1 MKFIISLV
9 SICFYIVDSGLIM
22 LHFHQ
27 SDLANADY
35 LTSYYGIIKGGL
47 LVILGIYYYSI
58 APKINFIFILYII
71 FAFLGD
77 ILLMSYDFTI
87 YIIGGIFFLLSHI
100 TLTLYF
106 HVDWRKVSIKAFILM
121 LPGISLH
128 AFILYPHCM
137 NKGSQSICF
146 LLYSLVLE
154 IAAASS
160 IGREYKYAKGIL
172 EPNVLLIA
180 IGYFLFLV
188 SDLLLLYKE
197 ITQIPDNL
205 KYAIMLTYIVAQF
218 MIVTGLGIIPLQD
231 EKKHDN

>member
-1 MKFIISLV
+1 MKFVLILL
-9 SICFYIVDSGLIM
+9 SICFYIIDSALII

-27 SDLANADY
+27 SDSINADY
-35 LTSYYGIIKGGL
+35 LTTYYGFLKGGL
-47 LVILGIYYYSI
+47 LVNLGIYYFSVTS
-58 APKINFIFILYII
+58 KINLIFILYII
-71 FAFLGD
+71 CAFLGD

-100 TLTLYF
+100 ILIIYF
-106 HVDWRKVSIKAFILM
+106 HVDWRKISIKAYILM
-121 LPGISLH
+121 VPGISLH

-137 NKGSQSICF
+137 KMNSQSICF
-146 LLYSLVLE
+146 LLYSFVLE

-160 IGREYKYAKGIL
+160 IGREYKYTKGLL
-172 EPNVLLIA
+172 EINVLLIA
-180 IGYFLFLV
+180 LGYFIFLV

-205 KYAIMLTYIVAQF
+205 KYAIMLTYIIAQF
-218 MIVTGLGIIPLQD
+218 LIVTGLGIMPQN

>member
-1 MKFIISLV
+1 MKLILTLLSA
-9 SICFYIVDSGLIM
+9 CFYIIDSALIM

-27 SDLANADY
+27 SDISDADY
-35 LTSYYGIIKGGL
+35 LTTYYGFLKGGL
-47 LVILGIYYYSI
+47 LVNLGLYYFSI
-58 APKINFIFILYII
+58 ASKINFIFILYII
-71 FAFLGD
+71 FEFLGD

-106 HVDWRKVSIKAFILM
+106 HVDWRKISIKAFILM
-121 LPGISLH
+121 LPGIFLH
-128 AFILYPHCM
+128 VFILYPHCM
-137 NKGSQSICF
+137 KKNSQSLCF
-146 LLYSLVLE
+146 LLYSFVLE
-154 IAAASS
+154 IAAGAS
-160 IGREYKYAKGIL
+160 IGREYKYKKGLL
-172 EPNVLLIA
+172 EKNVLLIA
-180 IGYFLFLV
+180 LGYFLFLV

-218 MIVTGLGIIPLQD
+218 MIVTGLGIMPQY